1 MGKTTSNFRLRE
13 AFPGWHSR
21 LAGKCHCSIELERRE
36 SKEEKQKAAISSEKR
51 YMLLLTHLFW
61 EVLFAWT
68 SASYSG
74 VFSPR
79 VTWKIYI
86 YLTAYLC

>member
-1 MGKTTSNFRLRE
+1 MMG
-13 AFPGWHSR
+13 

-36 SKEEKQKAAISSEKR
+36 SKEEKQKATISCDKR